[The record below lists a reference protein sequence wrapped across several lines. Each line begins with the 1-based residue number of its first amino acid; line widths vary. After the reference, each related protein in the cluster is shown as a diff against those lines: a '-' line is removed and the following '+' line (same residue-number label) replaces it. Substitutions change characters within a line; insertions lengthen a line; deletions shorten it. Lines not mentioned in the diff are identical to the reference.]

1 VADLLALA
9 KRAVEVA
16 TGDGA
21 EFADARASES
31 RSLAVSVE
39 KSSLHS
45 TSDHRTAGVSVRAIV
60 RGASG
65 FASDNRLTPEAAEE
79 TARRAVA
86 AAKLAEPDPDFVR
99 LPDPEPFEEVAG
111 LFDPEVERL
120 GVPALVEIALAE
132 VDGARDVDD
141 RCVVQSSADAH
152 AQRTAFANSRG
163 VVHERSS
170 TGVSANVFPTI
181 RAGDDVGSFFD
192 FDHARRLED
201 FAPGGIGRS
210 AAEEAKRFLGSRAAP
225 SATLPVVLGPL
236 AASSLLGAV
245 AGAAGGEDIQRGRSF
260 LIGKLG
266 VRIAS
271 EHITLVDDGLIPAG
285 MGSGALDGD
294 GSVRRKVTIVDAG
307 VFATELHSL
316 YTSLKA
322 KKLVHDRVCTGHG
335 RRGGGVGPT
344 NVIPTLGTKTGAEII
359 AETGEGIY
367 VNYGGVSPNRV
378 TGEISASV
386 DFGFKIEGGELAY
399 PLKNTMIGINVF
411 DFLKAI
417 DAVSSDARVEPG
429 AVMPTI
435 RARGVK
441 VAGASAPAAG

>member
-45 TSDHRTAGVSVRAIV
+45 TSDRATAGVSVRAIV

-65 FASDNRLTPEAAEE
+65 FASDNRPTPEAAEE

-99 LPDPEPFEEVAG
+99 LPDPEPFEEVSG

-120 GVPALVEIALAE
+120 GVPALVEMALAE
-132 VDGARDVDD
+132 VSGARGVDG
-141 RCVVQSSADAH
+141 RFIVQAGASSRAG
-152 AQRTAFANSRG
+152 RSAFANSRG

-170 TGVSANVFPTI
+170 TGVSANVFPTL
-181 RAGDDVGSFFD
+181 RDGDDVGSFFD
-192 FDHARRLED
+192 FDNARRLED

-210 AAEEAKRFLGSRAAP
+210 AAEEAKRFLGARAAP

-260 LIGKLG
+260 LIQKLG
-266 VRIAS
+266 ERIAS
-271 EHITLVDDGLIPAG
+271 ENITLVDDGLIPAG

-307 VFATELHSL
+307 VFASELHSL
-316 YTSLKA
+316 YTAEKA
-322 KKLVHDRVCTGHG
+322 KKLGEERACTGHG

-344 NVIPTLGTKTGAEII
+344 NVIPTLGTKTAAEII

-386 DFGFKIEGGELAY
+386 DFGFKIEGGKLAY
-399 PLKNTMIGINVF
+399 PLKNTMIGVNVF

-417 DAVSSDARVEPG
+417 DAVSSDARMEPG

-435 RARGVK
+435 RACGVK
-441 VAGASAPAAG
+441 VAGSAAPADG